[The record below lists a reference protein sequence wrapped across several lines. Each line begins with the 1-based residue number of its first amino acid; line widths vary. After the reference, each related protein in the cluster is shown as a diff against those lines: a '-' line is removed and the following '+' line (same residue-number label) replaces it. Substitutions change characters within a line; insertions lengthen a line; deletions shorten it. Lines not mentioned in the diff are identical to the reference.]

1 MTHGHEHDNGHSHG
15 HEHDNGHSHGHEHN
29 NGHDHVHDHAH
40 GHQNAPD
47 HRDPASARVVA
58 AIGPESE
65 AMPEIGIPSARPGRG
80 LSELVEAESAAAGE
94 GGVVV
99 VVPLTFGRAPAM
111 IADCSRTLRDV
122 RPRLAPGSLV
132 LAAPLGDATLL
143 VTRLRAA
150 IRRHSVNGN
159 SVADTAGAESVLV
172 VSPSIDPFADAELF
186 RLARLARQ
194 YGRPGLVEVAFH
206 GGAEPDPDV
215 AAGLARV
222 EALGGGRPLLVSA
235 TLAPAPALGLD
246 LPGEGAYLLGPAVLR
261 SVLDTRVRDA
271 VHQLDHGDDGIDA
284 ALDAEDGHGYAHSHV
299 AADGTVFT
307 HSH

>member
-1 MTHGHEHDNGHSHG
+1 MTHGHVHA
-15 HEHDNGHSHGHEHN
+15 HE
-29 NGHDHVHDHAH
+29 HDHAH
-40 GHQNAPD
+40 GHAHETTHAAA

-65 AMPEIGIPSARPGRG
+65 AMPEVGIPTARPGRG

-122 RPRLAPGSLV
+122 RARLAPGSLA
-132 LAAPLGDATLL
+132 LAAPLGDSNLL

-150 IRRHSVNGN
+150 IRRHSPDTISPDAISVDGN
-159 SVADTAGAESVLV
+159 SAGDTAGAASVLV

-215 AAGLARV
+215 AAGLARID
-222 EALGGGRPLLVSA
+222 ALGGGRPLLVSA
-235 TLAPAPALGLD
+235 TLAPAPITGRD
-246 LPGEGAYLLGPAVLR
+246 LPGEGGYLLGSAVLR
-261 SVLDTRVRDA
+261 SVIDTRVRAA
-271 VHQLDHGDDGIDA
+271 VHQLDHGRDGIDA

-299 AADGTVFT
+299 SADGTVHT